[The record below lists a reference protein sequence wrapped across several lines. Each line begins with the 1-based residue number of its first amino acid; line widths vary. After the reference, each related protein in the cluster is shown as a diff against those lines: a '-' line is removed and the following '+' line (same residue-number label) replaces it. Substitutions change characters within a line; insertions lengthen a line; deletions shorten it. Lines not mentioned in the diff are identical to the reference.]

1 MILWLKGD
9 WYFAYKMSS
18 NIYLI
23 TTVIHILFV
32 IVAVGSVTVTDY
44 LHLIGLRKKRLER
57 QLKNIYPKLS
67 DLINL
72 ALIMIFI
79 TGGYLIYLNPVLW
92 ASSLFLTKLALVFV
106 VTINGLIL
114 QKIIS
119 PNLDLCVMKGRK
131 YCSPKVLYTSAI
143 SGSISIVTWYSIV
156 VLALTKRIGYTV
168 NQFLISYLI
177 VLVIAII
184 FAIILERKARK
195 WNDEI

>member
-1 MILWLKGD
+1 MD
-9 WYFAYKMSS
+9 S

-23 TTVIHILFV
+23 TTLIHVLVV

-67 DLINL
+67 NLINV
-72 ALIMIFI
+72 ALIMIYL
-79 TGGYLIYLNPVLW
+79 TGGYLVYLNPVLW
-92 ASSLFLTKLALVFV
+92 TSSLFLTKLGLVFV
-106 VTINGLIL
+106 VSINGLIL

-119 PNLDLCVMKGRK
+119 PNLDLCVMEGRK

-143 SGSISIVTWYSIV
+143 SGSISVVTWYSIV
-156 VLALTKRIGYTV
+156 ILALTKNMGYTV

-177 VLVIAII
+177 VLVITIISAI
-184 FAIILERKARK
+184 FLERRARK
-195 WNDEI
+195 RNDER